1 MVHDHDHKN
10 HKEPE
15 HILVT
20 SDSYDYLWQ
29 MPNELW
35 HFLDCQSSHS
45 KWDKMRMESPKPGQ
59 QIVHGQELLNVAKQ
73 GKQQSGYHLKTN
85 SAAAPLMAIAII
97 SGLAPCRFLCHVL
110 QEQIQWRGRLAPLWL
125 SIDCHSFGKILD
137 YLREL
142 SEVHGLRLLGRP

>member
-1 MVHDHDHKN
+1 MMVHDHDHKN
-10 HKEPE
+10 HTEPE

-85 SAAAPLMAIAII
+85 SAAAPLMAIDGHCHYQWTCTLPVPVPRIA
-97 SGLAPCRFLCHVL
+97 GADPMAWTFGPPLALH
-110 QEQIQWRGRLAPLWL
+110 RL
-125 SIDCHSFGKILD
+125 S
-137 YLREL
+137 
-142 SEVHGLRLLGRP
+142 